1 MPIRFATHAS
11 STPWPMGAN
20 CHSSVQRP
28 EAQHFDS
35 AQLSTIS
42 NTSPEASSDIIRPAE
57 HSLFLSSLSA
67 QFTFSFVYSASCFHL
82 GSPSLSRCSTQL
94 PSTLSSTP
102 DSPGTRI
109 LFPSLFSLISGFSCS
124 LQDQKVGNNLS
135 GTRSLVS

>member
-1 MPIRFATHAS
+1 MPIRFATHES
-11 STPWPMGAN
+11 STPWPMEVS

-35 AQLSTIS
+35 AQLSTIL
-42 NTSPEASSDIIRPAE
+42 NTSPEVSSDIIQLAE
-57 HSLFLSSLSA
+57 HSLFLFFLSA
-67 QFTFSFVYSASCFHL
+67 QSTFSFVYYASCFHL
-82 GSPSLSRCSTQL
+82 GFPSLSHCSMQL
-94 PSTLSSTP
+94 PSTLSNTP

-109 LFPSLFSLISGFSCS
+109 LFPSLFSLISGSSCS